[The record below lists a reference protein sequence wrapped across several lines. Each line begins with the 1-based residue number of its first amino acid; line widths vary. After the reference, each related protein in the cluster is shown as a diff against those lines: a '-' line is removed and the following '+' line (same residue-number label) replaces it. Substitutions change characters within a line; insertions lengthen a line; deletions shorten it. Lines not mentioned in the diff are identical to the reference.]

1 MITIK
6 FFASLKTIAEM
17 EEKIIEVSNSISM
30 DQLSEIISKTSPKM
44 GEFIRE
50 KKVMISVN
58 QEMADSETIIH
69 DGDEVAFLP
78 PFSGG
83 SYNKEVNIM
92 STTTDS
98 KVRIQ
103 LENFSVTD
111 EIEVMKKVSR
121 NIGGITTFLGTGR
134 ELSKG
139 ENITQLNF
147 EHYPKMAEK
156 KLEEIRLKAIK
167 DYGIIDM
174 SIIHRIGPIEIGENI
189 VLIVAVGEHRKETF
203 IACEWAIAE
212 LKRTTPIWKRETTST
227 GEVWVQ
233 DTP

>member
-1 MITIK
+1 MNTAT
-6 FFASLKTIAEM
+6 F
-17 EEKIIEVSNSISM
+17 
-30 DQLSEIISKTSPKM
+30 
-44 GEFIRE
+44 
-50 KKVMISVN
+50 
-58 QEMADSETIIH
+58 
-69 DGDEVAFLP
+69 
-78 PFSGG
+78 
-83 SYNKEVNIM
+83 
-92 STTTDS
+92 S

-103 LENFSVTD
+103 QEDFSVTD
-111 EIEVMKKVSR
+111 EIETMKKVSR

-139 ENITQLNF
+139 ENITKLSF

-156 KLEEIRLKAIK
+156 KLEEIREKAIK

-174 SIIHRIGPIEIGENI
+174 SIIHRIGSIDIGENI

-203 IACEWAIAE
+203 VACEWAIAE
-212 LKRTTPIWKRETTST
+212 LKRTTPIWKRETTSK